1 MRSQLFGFVVPS
13 HLIYELQL
21 DSSLPQAV
29 TIMKHLVENEFIL
42 PSLPIS
48 ESKVVHHLYV
58 YVLNMIIATMKE
70 E

>member
-13 HLIYELQL
+13 RLIYELQL

-58 YVLNMIIATMKE
+58 YV
-70 E
+70 